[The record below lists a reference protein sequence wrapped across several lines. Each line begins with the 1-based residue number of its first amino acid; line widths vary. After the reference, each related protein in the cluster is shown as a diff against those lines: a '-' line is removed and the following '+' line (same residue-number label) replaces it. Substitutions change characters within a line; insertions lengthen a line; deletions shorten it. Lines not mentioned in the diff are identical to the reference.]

1 MNTEM
6 PRLLRPTLIALCLG
20 LSLQQALHAEDAP
33 APAAPADAAS
43 QAGEDK
49 SASEAA
55 PLEVPRTPLDER
67 SSTEAGAL
75 ERQLPQ
81 IEQQQLQAGDE
92 KFLALWK
99 PANVA
104 EATGVVVLVPG
115 ADESA
120 DWPSVIGPL
129 RSKLPDI
136 GWSTLS
142 LTLPDS
148 QSPPLPEAVL
158 PRPPAP
164 ASVTAPTNGAPAT
177 DNPADAAS
185 EKPAEADAAG
195 PATAPTDAPAPAAVA
210 TPVDP
215 SIRIFARLQ
224 AGIAY
229 AEQQGAT
236 SIVLLGHGEGAY
248 WAALFIREQKPTQ
261 IEHLVTVGAQ
271 LPAGQ
276 QPPLEELLPGLK
288 LATGDFFYKDQ
299 ANDRSAAVRRLQAS
313 KRLAHPS
320 YTQVALKA
328 LPGNLEAEQEQLA
341 RRIRGW
347 LDKQLP
353 AKPKP

>member
-1 MNTEM
+1 M
-6 PRLLRPTLIALCLG
+6 PRLLPPTLIALCLG
-20 LSLQQALHAEDAP
+20 LALQQPLQAEDAP
-33 APAAPADAAS
+33 ASTTPADTAS
-43 QAGEDK
+43 QSDAAKPTGET
-49 SASEAA
+49 SPSEA
-55 PLEVPRTPLDER
+55 PRTPLDER
-67 SSTEAGAL
+67 SAAEAGAL

-81 IEQQQLQAGDE
+81 AEQQQLQAGEE

-99 PANVA
+99 PANAA
-104 EATGVVVLVPG
+104 EATGVVILVPG

-129 RSKLPDI
+129 RHKLPDT

-148 QSPPLPEAVL
+148 KSAPLPEAVL
-158 PRPPAP
+158 PRAP
-164 ASVTAPTNGAPAT
+164 EPVSVTAPTPDANAE
-177 DNPADAAS
+177 NQADGAAS
-185 EKPAEADAAG
+185 ETTPATPEASAPAEATPP
-195 PATAPTDAPAPAAVA
+195 PA
-210 TPVDP
+210 PVDP
-215 SIRIFARLQ
+215 SVRIFARLQ

-229 AEQQGAT
+229 AEQQGAA
-236 SIVLLGHGEGAY
+236 SIVLLGHGDGAY

-261 IEHLVTVGAQ
+261 IEHLVTVAAQ

-276 QPPLEELLPGLK
+276 QPPVEELLPGLK

-299 ANDRSAAVRRLQAS
+299 AGDRSAAVKRLQAS

-328 LPGNLEAEQEQLA
+328 LPGNLDAEQEQLA
-341 RRIRGW
+341 RRVRGW

-353 AKPKP
+353 PKQQAATPAP